1 MFRLFFYCLKII
13 LIPLLAVFLF
23 LSLKVCLL
31 NPFDHSLEFYFN
43 LIRHPYFLAVLFG
56 TGIRILL
63 SYLFRHRRSSN
74 PLEFIDTLEHELTHA
89 IFGYLTLSPP
99 VSLLATLETGGEV
112 QLKRRNILVV
122 LSPYFFPLWGFLA
135 MIIGLLVKESLQPF
149 WNLIPFA
156 LFGNFLYRLGTEFC
170 WYQNDL
176 KIYGRVFS
184 TVVIALLLF
193 FSFSFIMHFTHILNW
208 RWIKEIVPELMIF
221 INYLR

>member
-13 LIPLLAVFLF
+13 LIPLLVVFLF
-23 LSLKVCLL
+23 LSLKIFLL
-31 NPFDHSLEFYFN
+31 NTFDHSLEFYLN
-43 LIRHPYFLAVLFG
+43 LFRHPYFLAVLFG

-63 SYLFRHRRSSN
+63 RYLFRHSRSSN

-99 VSLLATLETGGEV
+99 VSLLATLEAGGEV

-135 MIIGLLVKESLQPF
+135 LGIGLLVKESIQPF

-156 LFGNFLYRLGTEFC
+156 LFGNFLYRLGTEFR

-176 KIYGRVFS
+176 KIYGRLFS

-208 RWIKEIVPELMIF
+208 RWIKEIVPELLVF